1 MVKLVVR
8 LVGVEPGYF
17 QDLDYPKHGS
27 QSNQNNVDL
36 VYTNIKIYLSK
47 CF

>member
-8 LVGVEPGYF
+8 LVGVEPGDF

-27 QSNQNNVDL
+27 QSNHNNVDSGL
-36 VYTNIKIYLSK
+36 YKYENKFV
-47 CF
+47 